1 MNIFYQNLVSKLDSY
16 NSINNA
22 WKVESLM
29 SVKDIIELDVTR
41 NFKSII
47 NEFIENNKNRAMKI
61 PTDSMVL

>member
-1 MNIFYQNLVSKLDSY
+1 METIFYQNLVSKLDSY

-29 SVKDIIELDVTR
+29 SVKDILELDVTR

-47 NEFIENNKNRAMKI
+47 NEFIENNKI
-61 PTDSMVL
+61 EL